1 MRGGGGATLGCGDA
15 VPAAGVG
22 IPVVIAGGA
31 AAEPGAM
38 PTSVRFAASF
48 LMIIGGFV
56 GMLRGGGGGTEE
68 ARDGAALFA
77 FLPSPSKMSR
87 SDVPLALL
95 SLEGVS
101 AAMFGVSC

>member
-1 MRGGGGATLGCGDA
+1 MTVAGDA
-15 VPAAGVG
+15 DV
-22 IPVVIAGGA
+22 
-31 AAEPGAM
+31 PGAI
-38 PTSVRFAASF
+38 PTSVRFAASL

-56 GMLRGGGGGTEE
+56 GMLRGGGGGAEG

-77 FLPSPSKMSR
+77 FFPSPSKISR

-101 AAMFGVSC
+101 AAMVAVSC